1 MLPGLE
7 NINLSL
13 FSILF
18 GMYLI
23 VTGFIYYIIF
33 HNHHKKNKIELWELI
48 NLVSKFYSIFILS
61 TISVSFG
68 IFCIIDAHSYNDER
82 IEVISRVSLGII
94 IISITIINFIFYIK
108 RNLKD
113 LDLNIREE
121 NKKQTMKI
129 GEILELIIFTI
140 FLFMPIWRI
149 PNFIELYQNNKGV
162 IVEIL
167 KSIFISLLSL
177 LLLYNLNPMDIKE
190 KIGKK

>member
-1 MLPGLE
+1 M
-7 NINLSL
+7 
-13 FSILF
+13 
-18 GMYLI
+18 
-23 VTGFIYYIIF
+23 IF
-33 HNHHKKNKIELWELI
+33 
-48 NLVSKFYSIFILS
+48 
-61 TISVSFG
+61 FG

-108 RNLKD
+108 RNLKDLD

>member
-1 MLPGLE
+1 
-7 NINLSL
+7 
-13 FSILF
+13 
-18 GMYLI
+18 
-23 VTGFIYYIIF
+23 
-33 HNHHKKNKIELWELI
+33 
-48 NLVSKFYSIFILS
+48 
-61 TISVSFG
+61 
-68 IFCIIDAHSYNDER
+68 
-82 IEVISRVSLGII
+82 
-94 IISITIINFIFYIK
+94 
-108 RNLKD
+108 
-113 LDLNIREE
+113 
-121 NKKQTMKI
+121 MKI